1 MKDDITGDSLERRSD
16 DTNETLNA
24 RLNTYH
30 KQTTPLVRKTSQ
42 QFLFILYFWKI
53 EFYRQRNLHRTIDAS
68 QKVNEVSKE
77 SIDIVDQLRNQPTA
91 SLRQIEMNVDK
102 NQYDD
107 ALTIKTKPIN
117 TQLDVNTNHSSNNF
131 LFIYNSVTSV
141 LRDRGI
147 IS

>member
-1 MKDDITGDSLERRSD
+1 
-16 DTNETLNA
+16 
-24 RLNTYH
+24 
-30 KQTTPLVRKTSQ
+30 
-42 QFLFILYFWKI
+42 
-53 EFYRQRNLHRTIDAS
+53 
-68 QKVNEVSKE
+68 
-77 SIDIVDQLRNQPTA
+77 
-91 SLRQIEMNVDK
+91 MNVDK